1 MSDLLDDAVGALRGW
16 LLWWWPTSAHG
27 DVPAPEEFRL
37 RDGTR
42 VWIRPI
48 LPSDRELH
56 AVNYERLSADSKFHR
71 FLTPMT
77 HLSEEMLTRL
87 VDDVDGVDHVAYYVF
102 GDSDDPEV
110 SMLPIAI
117 GRIKRDPERPDTAD
131 VAVTVMDPWHGR
143 GVATALLPVLVA
155 RRPEGVTGIVTAV
168 ATDNPAS
175 IAMLKRLGPTEVIP
189 MGGGALE
196 VRIDLS
202 GSPRVPVPPA
212 VPQPVPAAV
221 ADAPAALDELL
232 PTPAAALA
240 PAALAFFGLTAV
252 VPWRAALR
260 AQDATMPWWRPAVE
274 VITPSRHPDDT
285 ERANP

>member
-1 MSDLLDDAVGALRGW
+1 MTLDHFDAVGALRGW
-16 LLWWWPTSAHG
+16 LLWWWPSSAHD
-27 DVPAPEEFRL
+27 DVPAPEELWL

-56 AVNYERLSADSKFHR
+56 AANYERLSADSKYHR

-102 GDSDDPEV
+102 GDGDDPRV
-110 SMLPIAI
+110 SGLPIAI
-117 GRIKRDPERPDTAD
+117 GRIKRDPEQPDTAD

-155 RRPEGVTGIVTAV
+155 RRPEGVDRIITAV

-175 IAMLKRLGPTEVIP
+175 IAMLVRLGPSEIIEV
-189 MGGGALE
+189 GNGAVE
-196 VRIDLS
+196 VRIDLT
-202 GSPRVPVPPA
+202 GSPRVAGPLPRVTASTSPTSTD
-212 VPQPVPAAV
+212 PAAGG
-221 ADAPAALDELL
+221 AEAAA
-232 PTPAAALA
+232 TASAAAAAALA
-240 PAALAFFGLTAV
+240 FLGRTAT
-252 VPWRAALR
+252 VPWRVALRTRDAALPWLR
-260 AQDATMPWWRPAVE
+260 PAADDALPDATVE
-274 VITPSRHPDDT
+274 R
-285 ERANP
+285 

>member
-16 LLWWWPTSAHG
+16 LLWWWPTSAHD
-27 DVPAPEEFRL
+27 DVPAPEEFSL

-117 GRIKRDPERPDTAD
+117 GRIKRDPEPVSYTHLD
-131 VAVTVMDPWHGR
+131 VYKR
-143 GVATALLPVLVA
+143 QSSC
-155 RRPEGVTGIVTAV
+155 RRC
-168 ATDNPAS
+168 D
-175 IAMLKRLGPTEVIP
+175 R
-189 MGGGALE
+189 
-196 VRIDLS
+196 
-202 GSPRVPVPPA
+202 
-212 VPQPVPAAV
+212 
-221 ADAPAALDELL
+221 
-232 PTPAAALA
+232 
-240 PAALAFFGLTAV
+240 
-252 VPWRAALR
+252 
-260 AQDATMPWWRPAVE
+260 
-274 VITPSRHPDDT
+274 
-285 ERANP
+285 

>member
-77 HLSEEMLTRL
+77 HLSEELLTRL

-131 VAVTVMDPWHGR
+131 VAVTVM
-143 GVATALLPVLVA
+143 
-155 RRPEGVTGIVTAV
+155 V

-175 IAMLKRLGPTEVIP
+175 SAMLKRLGPTEVIP

-212 VPQPVPAAV
+212 VPQSVPAAV
-221 ADAPAALDELL
+221 ADAPAAQDELL

-252 VPWRAALR
+252 VPWRVALR
-260 AQDATMPWWRPAVE
+260 TQDATMPWWRPAVG
-274 VITPSRHPDDT
+274 VITPNRHPDDT

>member
-1 MSDLLDDAVGALRGW
+1 MTDLIDDAVGALRGW
-16 LLWWWPTSAHG
+16 LSWWWPTSAHG
-27 DVPAPEEFRL
+27 DVPAPEELRL

-56 AVNYERLSADSKFHR
+56 AANYERLSADSKYHR

-87 VDDVDGVDHVAYYVF
+87 VDDVAAVDHVAYYVF
-102 GDSDDPEV
+102 GDDEAPRV
-110 SMLPIAI
+110 SVLPIAI

-155 RRPEGVTGIVTAV
+155 RRPEGVDEIITAV

-175 IAMLKRLGPTEVIP
+175 IAMLERLGPSEIIP
-189 MGGGALE
+189 VGDGAVE

-202 GSPRVPVPPA
+202 GIPRVPVPPPLQA
-212 VPQPVPAAV
+212 SAATSPQVP
-221 ADAPAALDELL
+221 
-232 PTPAAALA
+232 
-240 PAALAFFGLTAV
+240 ALAFLGLTAV
-252 VPWRAALR
+252 VPWRVALR
-260 AQDATMPWWRPAVE
+260 TRDTALPWLRPALE
-274 VITPSRHPDDT
+274 VDPAA
-285 ERANP
+285 ANPARRTG

>member
-1 MSDLLDDAVGALRGW
+1 
-16 LLWWWPTSAHG
+16 
-27 DVPAPEEFRL
+27 
-37 RDGTR
+37 
-42 VWIRPI
+42 
-48 LPSDRELH
+48 
-56 AVNYERLSADSKFHR
+56 
-71 FLTPMT
+71 
-77 HLSEEMLTRL
+77 
-87 VDDVDGVDHVAYYVF
+87 
-102 GDSDDPEV
+102 
-110 SMLPIAI
+110 
-117 GRIKRDPERPDTAD
+117 
-131 VAVTVMDPWHGR
+131 MDPWHGR

-212 VPQPVPAAV
+212 VPQSVPAAV
-221 ADAPAALDELL
+221 ADAPVALDELL

-252 VPWRAALR
+252 VPWRVALR
-260 AQDATMPWWRPAVE
+260 TQDATMPWWRPAVG
-274 VITPSRHPDDT
+274 VITPNRHPDDT

>member
-168 ATDNPAS
+168 ATD
-175 IAMLKRLGPTEVIP
+175 
-189 MGGGALE
+189 
-196 VRIDLS
+196 
-202 GSPRVPVPPA
+202 
-212 VPQPVPAAV
+212 
-221 ADAPAALDELL
+221 APAAQDELL

-252 VPWRAALR
+252 VPWRVALR
-260 AQDATMPWWRPAVE
+260 TQDATMPWWRPAVG
-274 VITPSRHPDDT
+274 VITPNRHPDDT